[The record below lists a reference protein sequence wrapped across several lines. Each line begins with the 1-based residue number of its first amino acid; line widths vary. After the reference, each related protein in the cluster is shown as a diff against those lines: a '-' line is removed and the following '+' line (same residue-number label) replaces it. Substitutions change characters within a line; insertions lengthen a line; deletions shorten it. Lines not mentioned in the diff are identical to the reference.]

1 MIPHGMQIF
10 LAVAP
15 IDLRWGF
22 DRLAG
27 VAKERVGYDARGGA
41 LFIFFGKRRTTLKV
55 IFFDG
60 SGLCM
65 FLKRL
70 DKGVFRVPSALQP
83 NASSIEMT
91 DAEFDAL
98 LDAIDIDVSPPKR
111 EKKPRLH

>member
-27 VAKERVGYDARGGA
+27 IAKERVGYDARGGA

-60 SGLCM
+60 TGLCI
-65 FLKRL
+65 FIKRL
-70 DKGVFRVPSALQP
+70 DKGTFRAPSPLEPGA
-83 NASSIEMT
+83 ASIEMT
-91 DAEFDAL
+91 DAELEAL
-98 LDAIDIDVSPPKR
+98 LDAIDLEASPKR
-111 EKKPRLH
+111 EEKARLH

>member
-27 VAKERVGYDARGGA
+27 IAKERVGYDARGGA
-41 LFIFFGKRRTTLKV
+41 LFIFFGKRRTALRV
-55 IFFDG
+55 LFFDG
-60 SGLCM
+60 SGMCI
-65 FLKRL
+65 FSKRL
-70 DKGVFRVPSALQP
+70 DKGTFCVPTPLEPDA
-83 NASSIEMT
+83 ASIEMT
-91 DAEFDAL
+91 DAELEAL
-98 LDAIDIDVSPPKR
+98 LDAVNLDASPKR